1 MPHIVTTN
9 AANVSVPYQPS
20 FISGLNSRT
29 IVASGTVVTLND
41 FEFAALSS
49 TAFTSGNLLD
59 GGNVNGD
66 GSVLVS
72 RATAVLPQTATG
84 NIFAVTGRVG
94 IKSLFGEITTA
105 MTATATTLK
114 VGFDPTGADP
124 NFDLST
130 TGTVTSLTVGTL
142 LSITGTSATA
152 LQISTAASHI
162 SAPLSNVIAEGLV
175 LTGGGNIT
183 LTTSAS
189 NATGSVKWDILYVAL
204 SAGATITAV

>member
-9 AANVSVPYQPS
+9 AANVSLPYQPS
-20 FISGLNSRT
+20 LASGLNSRT

-49 TAFTSGNLLD
+49 TAFTAGALLD
-59 GGNVNGD
+59 GGNVNAD

-84 NIFAVTGRVG
+84 NIFAVAGRVA
-94 IKSLFGEITTA
+94 IKSFLGEVTTA
-105 MTATATTLK
+105 MTATATNLK

-124 NFDLST
+124 NIDMCANGL
-130 TGTVTSLTVGTL
+130 VTSLTVGTM
-142 LSITGTSATA
+142 LSMTGTKATA
-152 LQISTAASHI
+152 LQIGVAASH
-162 SAPLSNVIAEGLV
+162 SSVPLSNMIAETLV

-183 LTTSAS
+183 LTTDA
-189 NATGSVKWDILYVAL
+189 NNTTGSIKWDIVYVPL
-204 SAGATITAV
+204 SAGATITAL